1 MPQND
6 RKKIMKVN
14 VLGVNIDDVQINEAI
29 DLVKS
34 WLKGREKHYI
44 VTPNPEFVVKAQNDP
59 EFKKVLNEADLAVPD
74 GVGLNWFGGVKNR
87 VPGVDLMEDLVKL
100 GADFG
105 FTVGFLGGSE
115 GIAEKTAVILK
126 AKYPKLK
133 VALTIS
139 GLTVN
144 TKGEIV
150 DEAKL
155 SFSKSDLLF
164 VAFGHGKQ
172 EKWIAQ
178 NLSKIP
184 VKVAM
189 GVGGSFNYL
198 SGEVPRAPKWI
209 RNLGLEWL
217 FRLATQPWR
226 ARRQL
231 VLIQFVVLALEKKFR
246 SMLH

>member
-1 MPQND
+1 
-6 RKKIMKVN
+6 MKVN
-14 VLGVNIDDVQINEAI
+14 VLGIGIDDVSENESI
-29 DLVKS
+29 DIVKS
-34 WLKGREKHYI
+34 WLKGVRKHYI

-59 EFKKVLNEADLAVPD
+59 VFKKVLNAADLAVPD

-100 GADFG
+100 GADLG
-105 FTVGFLGGSE
+105 FSVGFLGGSD
-115 GIAEKTAVILK
+115 GVAEKTAAILK
-126 AKYPKLK
+126 TKYPELK

-150 DEAKL
+150 DEGIL
-155 SFSKSDLLF
+155 SLNKSDLLF

-178 NLSKIP
+178 NLPKIP

-198 SGEVPRAPKWI
+198 SGEVPRAPKLI
-209 RNLGLEWL
+209 RDFGLEWL
-217 FRLATQPWR
+217 FRLITQPWR
-226 ARRQL
+226 FKRQL
-231 VLIQFVVLALEKKFR
+231 VLIQFVILVLQKRFM
-246 SMLH
+246 SVLH

>member
-1 MPQND
+1 
-6 RKKIMKVN
+6 MKVD
-14 VLGVNIDDVQINEAI
+14 VLGVKIDDVSENGAL

-34 WLKGREKHYI
+34 WLKGNGKHYI

-100 GADFG
+100 GADLG

-115 GIAEKTAVILK
+115 GIAEKTAIILK

-133 VALTIS
+133 VALAIS

-144 TKGEIV
+144 VKGEIV
-150 DEAKL
+150 DKADL

-164 VAFGHGKQ
+164 IAFGHGKQ
-172 EKWIAQ
+172 EKWIAE
-178 NLSKIP
+178 NLPKIP

-198 SGEVPRAPKWI
+198 SGEVPRAPKI
-209 RNLGLEWL
+209 LRNLGLEWL
-217 FRLATQPWR
+217 FRLITQPWR
-226 ARRQL
+226 FKRQL
-231 VLIQFVVLALEKKFR
+231 VLIQFVILVLQKRLK